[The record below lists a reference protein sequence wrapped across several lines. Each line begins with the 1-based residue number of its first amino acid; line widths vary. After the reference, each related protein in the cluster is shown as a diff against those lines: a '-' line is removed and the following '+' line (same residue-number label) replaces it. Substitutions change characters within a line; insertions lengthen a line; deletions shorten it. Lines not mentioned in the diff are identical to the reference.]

1 MTAAA
6 SSSELT
12 DELKDAIQT
21 GYRAWLGERGFRP
34 RRGQRQ
40 MIAEIARALT
50 RDSERVC
57 VVEAGTGTGKTVAY
71 CLAAIPIALAAGKR
85 VVIATATVALQEQ
98 VVLRDL
104 PDLQKNAGL
113 EFQFALAKGR
123 GRYLCVARLDDRISF
138 DHAREAPLFEPPKRG
153 DLSTYRRL
161 RSAFA
166 SNKWD
171 GDRDSW
177 QDGVENRLW
186 APITNDSAG
195 CSAGR
200 CRHYHNCA
208 FFNARHRLADADVVV
223 ANHDLLLADLRLGG
237 GVVLPPPQDTVFV
250 LDEAHHLPEKTRD
263 HFTAR
268 ARLRA
273 SLDWLEQVA
282 DNVETMGR
290 RFNRPREVQ
299 RAAERLAKDAGE
311 MRSLLGD
318 VEALVRQLP
327 FEGGE
332 GNPSRGRAQLKGA
345 RTGRSV
351 QEIARTH
358 RFPLGEVPSELA
370 ELAAPLG
377 DAFASCG
384 DVLEDLRQALEQVL
398 AGDLAWENAAFA
410 EAWLPVMANLA
421 GRAAGGR
428 ELFRDYAAG
437 STQAARWATRLA
449 FESGE
454 DFELTTAPLDPGGI
468 LQETLWKG
476 CHAAVATSATL
487 CALGTFDSFLEK
499 SGIASGA
506 ALVRIPSPFDFP
518 NIATFSVPAMRSDPR
533 DADAHTEEL
542 AALLPDLLALEP
554 SALALFTSWRQ
565 FRLVTE
571 ALPENVLQHCLL
583 QDAAAKRQLLADHR
597 AAVDA
602 GEPSY
607 LFGLASFAE
616 GLDLPGDY
624 CRHVILA
631 KLPFAVPDNPVDE
644 ALAEWLGAQGRNP
657 FFDLTVPE
665 TSLRLVQAC
674 GRLIRHESDR
684 GRITVLDR
692 RLVTQRYGESLLAAL
707 PPYRLELG

>member
-1 MTAAA
+1 MSAAPNA
-6 SSSELT
+6 LT
-12 DELKDAIQT
+12 DELKDEIQT
-21 GYRAWLGERGFRP
+21 GYRAWLGKRGFRP

-40 MIAEIARALT
+40 MIADIARALT
-50 RDSERVC
+50 RESERVC
-57 VVEAGTGTGKTVAY
+57 VVEAGTGTGKTAAY
-71 CLAAIPIALAAGKR
+71 CLAVIPIARAAGKR

-104 PDLQKNAGL
+104 PDLRKNAGL
-113 EFQFALAKGR
+113 AFDFALAKGR
-123 GRYLCVARLDDRISF
+123 GRYLCAARLEDRISF

-153 DLSTYRRL
+153 DLATYRRL

-166 SNKWD
+166 SNEWD

-200 CRHYHNCA
+200 CRHYRNCA
-208 FFNARHRLADADVVV
+208 FFNARQQVAEADVVV

-237 GVVLPPPQDTVFV
+237 GVVLPPPQDTIFV

-268 ARLRA
+268 VRLRA
-273 SLDWLEQVA
+273 SLDWLTQVA
-282 DNVETMGR
+282 DNVETMAR

-299 RAAERLAKDAGE
+299 RAAERLAKEAGE
-311 MRSLLGD
+311 MRTLLGD

-332 GNPSRGRAQLKGA
+332 GNPGRGRAPAKDA
-345 RTGRSV
+345 RGGRSG
-351 QEIARTH
+351 QEATRTH
-358 RFPLGEVPSELA
+358 RFPLGEVPKPLA
-370 ELAAPLG
+370 ELAKPLG
-377 DAFASCG
+377 EAFASCG
-384 DVLEDLRQALEQVL
+384 EVLEGLREALEQVL
-398 AGDLAWENAAFA
+398 AGDLAWDNAAFA

-421 GRAAGGR
+421 GRAEGGR
-428 ELFRDYAAG
+428 TLFQDYAVG

-454 DFELTTAPLDPGGI
+454 DIELTTAPLDPGDI
-468 LQETLWKG
+468 LRESLWEG
-476 CHAAVATSATL
+476 CHAAIATSATL
-487 CALGTFDSFLEK
+487 CAVGTFDSFLEK
-499 SGIASGA
+499 AGIAPGA
-506 ALVRIPSPFDFP
+506 ALTRIPSPFDFR
-518 NIATFSVPAMRSDPR
+518 NIATFSVPPMRSDPR
-533 DADAHTEEL
+533 DADAHTDEI
-542 AALLPDLLALEP
+542 AALLPELLALEP
-554 SALALFTSWRQ
+554 SALVLFTSWRQ
-565 FRLVTE
+565 FRLVTD
-571 ALPENVLQHCLL
+571 ALPEDVRERCLL
-583 QDAAAKRQLLADHR
+583 QDEAAKRRLLADHR
-597 AAVDA
+597 SAVDA

-644 ALAEWLGAQGRNP
+644 ALSEWLEAQGRNP
-657 FFDLTVPE
+657 FFDLAVPE

-684 GRITVLDR
+684 GRITLLDR
-692 RLVTQRYGESLLAAL
+692 RIATHRYGESLLAAL

>member
-1 MTAAA
+1 MSAAPNA
-6 SSSELT
+6 LT
-12 DELKDAIQT
+12 DELKDEIQT
-21 GYRAWLGERGFRP
+21 GYRAWLGKRGFRP

-40 MIAEIARALT
+40 MIADIARALT
-50 RDSERVC
+50 RESERVC
-57 VVEAGTGTGKTVAY
+57 VVEAGTGTGKTAAY
-71 CLAAIPIALAAGKR
+71 CLAVIPIARAAGKR

-104 PDLQKNAGL
+104 PDLRKNAGL
-113 EFQFALAKGR
+113 AFDFALAKGR
-123 GRYLCVARLDDRISF
+123 GRYLCAARLEDRISF

-153 DLSTYRRL
+153 DLATYRRL

-166 SNKWD
+166 SSEWD

-200 CRHYHNCA
+200 CRHYRNCA
-208 FFNARHRLADADVVV
+208 FFNARQQVAEADVVV

-237 GVVLPPPQDTVFV
+237 GVVLPPPQDTIFV

-268 ARLRA
+268 VRLRA
-273 SLDWLEQVA
+273 SLDWLTQVA
-282 DNVETMGR
+282 DNVETMAR

-299 RAAERLAKDAGE
+299 RAAERLAKEAGE
-311 MRSLLGD
+311 MRTLLGD

-327 FEGGE
+327 FEGG
-332 GNPSRGRAQLKGA
+332 PSRGRPPAKGA
-345 RTGRSV
+345 RGDHSAPEAT
-351 QEIARTH
+351 RTH
-358 RFPLGEVPSELA
+358 RFPLGEVPKPLA
-370 ELAAPLG
+370 ELAKPLG
-377 DAFASCG
+377 EAFASCG
-384 DVLEDLRQALEQVL
+384 EVLEGLREALEQVL
-398 AGDLAWENAAFA
+398 AGDLAWDNAAFA

-421 GRAAGGR
+421 GRAEGGR
-428 ELFRDYAAG
+428 TLFQDYAAG

-454 DFELTTAPLDPGGI
+454 DIELTTAPLDPGDI
-468 LQETLWKG
+468 LRESLWEG
-476 CHAAVATSATL
+476 CHAAIATSATL

-499 SGIASGA
+499 AGIAPGA
-506 ALVRIPSPFDFP
+506 ALTRIPSPFDFP
-518 NIATFSVPAMRSDPR
+518 NIATFSVPPMRSDPR
-533 DADAHTEEL
+533 DADVHTDEI
-542 AALLPDLLALEP
+542 AALLPELLALEP
-554 SALALFTSWRQ
+554 SALVLFTSWRQ
-565 FRLVTE
+565 FRLVTD
-571 ALPENVLQHCLL
+571 ALPEDVRERCLL
-583 QDAAAKRQLLADHR
+583 QDEAAKRQLLADHR

-644 ALAEWLGAQGRNP
+644 ALSEWLEAQGRNP

-684 GRITVLDR
+684 GRITLLDR
-692 RLVTQRYGESLLAAL
+692 RIATHRYGESLLAAL